1 MEQAEKM
8 DAGMWQTLFLIK
20 FLLMTYSYRSTCY
33 LFHASPP
40 PLAGSG

>member
-1 MEQAEKM
+1 MEEAENGYR
-8 DAGMWQTLFLIK
+8 DVANPVLSI